1 MKLIRPTTITD
12 SILTSSSV
20 AETDAAAWSSGTT
33 YALDATVIK
42 SHRIWR
48 SLQASNTNHDP
59 ATSPTWWLD
68 TGPTNRWAMF
78 DNKVGTASTASNS
91 ISVVMTP
98 GRIDSLTLLELEAAS
113 VSLTIVAG
121 SETVFSKTADLI
133 DESSI
138 TDWYSYFFEPV
149 VGLSYLVITD
159 LPVYGEGV
167 LTITISRPSGTVS
180 CGVCVV
186 GLMSE
191 IGQVQYSPSIGIND
205 YSRKETDAFG
215 NTALVQRSFSKRLQ
229 ARLVMNNNEV
239 DRIVSVLSSIRATP
253 VVWVGS
259 ESYNALVVYGF
270 YRDFSVDIAYPT
282 VSYCSLTLE
291 GMI

>member
-68 TGPTNRWAMF
+68 TGPTNRWGMF
-78 DNKVGTASTASNS
+78 DSVIGTASTATDTFT
-91 ISVVMTP
+91 VTLTP
-98 GRIDSLTLLELEAAS
+98 GRCDALALLEVTAES
-113 VSLTIVAG
+113 VTVTMTAG
-121 SETVFSKTADLI
+121 AETVFSRTIDLI
-133 DESSI
+133 DNSVV

-149 VGLSYLVITD
+149 IRANYLVITD

-167 LTITISRPSGTVS
+167 ITLTLNGTGAVS
-180 CGVCVV
+180 CGLCVV
-186 GLMSE
+186 GMQSDL
-191 IGQVQYSPSIGIND
+191 GNVLRSPSVGIND
-205 YSRKETDAFG
+205 YSRKATDDFG
-215 NTALVQRSFSKRLQ
+215 NTILVQRAWSKRLST
-229 ARLVMNNNEV
+229 RLILDSAEV
-239 DRIVSVLSSIRATP
+239 DRVVRVLAGLRATP
-253 VVWVGS
+253 VVWIGS
-259 ESYNALVVYGF
+259 EYFDAMVVYGF
-270 YRDFSVDIAYPT
+270 YKDFDVDIAYPT
-282 VSYCSLTLE
+282 LSYCSLTIE